1 MSETNPNPNDPVL
14 FMISPEKIEF
24 HLDTDNITEL
34 SSSTSKISKESEI
47 KIINKSEDFIAIKIK
62 TANKNNYIMT
72 PASLI
77 ISPKEESVIK
87 IRFNRDEGEKLEL
100 KSHRILFEG
109 FTITPEEKDQDPNDL
124 YSKYIKGK
132 IKVPYSIKAKTK
144 FFDKNQGNISTIA
157 NSNISKISEIN
168 SEIKTNIDETN
179 KDEANKDETKKDEI
193 NKDEAKDITNKVESN
208 KDETNKNE
216 INKVENKI
224 PEIKTN
230 NDETYKD
237 DFNKDAIIKDE
248 TNKIEINKDETNK
261 NKIDIYDLTKAS
273 NKDIIIAL
281 VLALF
286 IGLFVLN

>member
-34 SSSTSKISKESEI
+34 SASTTKISKESEI
-47 KIINKSEDFIAIKIK
+47 KIINKSEDYIAIKIK

-124 YSKYIKGK
+124 YNKYVKGK

-179 KDEANKDETKKDEI
+179 KDETHKDEANKDEI
-193 NKDEAKDITNKVESN
+193 
-208 KDETNKNE
+208 NKNE
-216 INKVENKI
+216 INKDKSKDI
-224 PEIKTN
+224 TN
-230 NDETYKD
+230 
-237 DFNKDAIIKDE
+237 KDE

-273 NKDIIIAL
+273 NRDIIIAL

>member
-1 MSETNPNPNDPVL
+1 MSETNTNQNAPVL

-34 SSSTSKISKESEI
+34 SASTTKISKESEI

-124 YSKYIKGK
+124 YNKYIKGK

-168 SEIKTNIDETN
+168 SGIKTNIDETN
-179 KDEANKDETKKDEI
+179 KDE
-193 NKDEAKDITNKVESN
+193 
-208 KDETNKNE
+208 
-216 INKVENKI
+216 
-224 PEIKTN
+224 
-230 NDETYKD
+230 
-237 DFNKDAIIKDE
+237 FNKEE

>member
-1 MSETNPNPNDPVL
+1 MSETKPNPNDPVL
-14 FMISPEKIEF
+14 FMISQEKIEF

-34 SSSTSKISKESEI
+34 SASTTKISKESEI

-77 ISPKEESVIK
+77 ISPKEESLIK

-109 FTITPEEKDQDPNDL
+109 FTITPEEKDQDTNDL
-124 YSKYIKGK
+124 YNKYIKGK

-179 KDEANKDETKKDEI
+179 KDETKKDE
-193 NKDEAKDITNKVESN
+193 AKEITNKG
-208 KDETNKNE
+208 ETNKNE
-216 INKVENKI
+216 IKI

-230 NDETYKD
+230 KDETNKD
-237 DFNKDAIIKDE
+237 EFNKEE

>member
-1 MSETNPNPNDPVL
+1 MSETNTNQNAPVL

-24 HLDTDNITEL
+24 HLDADNIAKL
-34 SSSTSKISKESEI
+34 SASTSKISKESEI
-47 KIINKSEDFIAIKIK
+47 KIINKSEDYIAIKIK

-124 YSKYIKGK
+124 YNKYVKGK

-179 KDEANKDETKKDEI
+179 KDETK
-193 NKDEAKDITNKVESN
+193 KDEAKDITNKVESN

-230 NDETYKD
+230 NDVTYKD

>member
-1 MSETNPNPNDPVL
+1 MSETKPNPNDPVL

-34 SSSTSKISKESEI
+34 SASTTKISKESEI

-179 KDEANKDETKKDEI
+179 KDETHKDEANKDEI
-193 NKDEAKDITNKVESN
+193 NKNEINKDKAKDITN

-216 INKVENKI
+216 IKI

-230 NDETYKD
+230 KDETNKD
-237 DFNKDAIIKDE
+237 EFNKEE

-261 NKIDIYDLTKAS
+261 NRIDIYDLTKAS
-273 NKDIIIAL
+273 NRDIIIAL

>member
-1 MSETNPNPNDPVL
+1 MSETNTNQNAPVL

-24 HLDTDNITEL
+24 HLDADDIAEL
-34 SSSTSKISKESEI
+34 SASTSKISKESEI
-47 KIINKSEDFIAIKIK
+47 KIINKSEDYIAIKIK

-77 ISPKEESVIK
+77 ISPKEESIIK

-124 YSKYIKGK
+124 YNKYIKGK

-168 SEIKTNIDETN
+168 SGIKTNIDETN
-179 KDEANKDETKKDEI
+179 KDETHKDEANKDEI
-193 NKDEAKDITNKVESN
+193 NKNEINKDKAKDITNKN
-208 KDETNKNE
+208 ETNKNE
-216 INKVENKI
+216 IKI

-230 NDETYKD
+230 KDETNKD
-237 DFNKDAIIKDE
+237 EFNKEE

-261 NKIDIYDLTKAS
+261 NRIDIYDLTKAS
-273 NKDIIIAL
+273 NRDIIIAL

>member
-1 MSETNPNPNDPVL
+1 MSETKPNPNDPVL

-34 SSSTSKISKESEI
+34 SASTSKISKESEI

-132 IKVPYSIKAKTK
+132 IKVPYSIKARTK

-168 SEIKTNIDETN
+168 SGIKTDIDETN
-179 KDEANKDETKKDEI
+179 KDETHKDEANKDEI
-193 NKDEAKDITNKVESN
+193 NKNEINKDKAKDITNKN
-208 KDETNKNE
+208 ETNKNE
-216 INKVENKI
+216 IKI

-230 NDETYKD
+230 KDETNKD
-237 DFNKDAIIKDE
+237 EFNKEE

-261 NKIDIYDLTKAS
+261 NRIDIYDLTKAS
-273 NKDIIIAL
+273 NRDIIIAL

>member
-1 MSETNPNPNDPVL
+1 MSETKPNPNDPVL

-24 HLDTDNITEL
+24 HLDTDNITEP
-34 SSSTSKISKESEI
+34 SASTTKISKESEI
-47 KIINKSEDFIAIKIK
+47 KIINKSEDYIAIKIK

-72 PASLI
+72 PKSLI

-100 KSHRILFEG
+100 KSHKILFEG

-132 IKVPYSIKAKTK
+132 IKDPYSIKAKTK

-179 KDEANKDETKKDEI
+179 KDEANKDESKKDEI

-216 INKVENKI
+216 IKI

-230 NDETYKD
+230 KDETNKD
-237 DFNKDAIIKDE
+237 EFNKEE

-261 NKIDIYDLTKAS
+261 NRIDIYDLTKAS
-273 NKDIIIAL
+273 NRDIIIAL

>member
-1 MSETNPNPNDPVL
+1 MSETKPNPNDPVL

-34 SSSTSKISKESEI
+34 SASTTKISKESEI

-124 YSKYIKGK
+124 YNKYIKGK

-168 SEIKTNIDETN
+168 SGIKTDIDETN
-179 KDEANKDETKKDEI
+179 KDETHKDEANKDEI
-193 NKDEAKDITNKVESN
+193 NKNEINKDKAKDITNKN
-208 KDETNKNE
+208 ETNKNE
-216 INKVENKI
+216 IKI

-230 NDETYKD
+230 KDET
-237 DFNKDAIIKDE
+237 NKDEFIKEE

-261 NKIDIYDLTKAS
+261 NRIDIYDLTKAS
-273 NKDIIIAL
+273 NRDIIIAL

>member
-34 SSSTSKISKESEI
+34 SASTTKISKESEI

-124 YSKYIKGK
+124 YNKYIKGK

-168 SEIKTNIDETN
+168 PEIKTNIDETN

-193 NKDEAKDITNKVESN
+193 NKDEAKDITNKN
-208 KDETNKNE
+208 ETNKNE
-216 INKVENKI
+216 IKI

-230 NDETYKD
+230 KDETNKD
-237 DFNKDAIIKDE
+237 EFNKEE
-248 TNKIEINKDETNK
+248 TNKIEINQDETNK
-261 NKIDIYDLTKAS
+261 NRIDIYDLSKAS
-273 NKDIIIAL
+273 NRDIIIAL

>member
-1 MSETNPNPNDPVL
+1 MSETKPNPNDPVL

-34 SSSTSKISKESEI
+34 SASTSKISKESEI

-77 ISPKEESVIK
+77 ISPKEQSIIK

-124 YSKYIKGK
+124 YNKYIKGK

-168 SEIKTNIDETN
+168 SGIKTNIDETN
-179 KDEANKDETKKDEI
+179 KDETHKDEANKDEI
-193 NKDEAKDITNKVESN
+193 NKNEINKDKAKDITN

-216 INKVENKI
+216 IKI

-230 NDETYKD
+230 KDETNKD
-237 DFNKDAIIKDE
+237 EFNKEE

-261 NKIDIYDLTKAS
+261 NRIDIYDLTKAS
-273 NKDIIIAL
+273 NRDIIIAL